1 MKQFVLTSSMGKR
14 IIGKAVAARA
24 DIQAA
29 AKKGILAILAGSTNA
44 YVAEEVLASLGLADK
59 FCRDGFRR
67 GTVFPPN
74 FDGSTLKGS
83 LEGDVILIDG
93 ELQEGKQ
100 IFDVADDL
108 DCGDVV
114 VKGGNAVNLS
124 SAKAGVLIGD
134 TKCGTAGALLGRVVG
149 RRAKLIVPIG
159 LEKRVEG
166 EIADLAAMLYEPGM
180 QGARLLPLPGEVVTE
195 LDAIAALTGATPT
208 LIAGG
213 GICGAEGSV
222 RLDIAGTDEQI
233 AAAETLIKDVSG
245 EPPYGA

>member
-14 IIGKAVAARA
+14 IIGRSVAARQ
-24 DIQAA
+24 DVQTA
-29 AKKGILAILAGSTNA
+29 AKKGILAIIAGSTNA
-44 YVAEEVLASLGLADK
+44 YVAEEVLATLGLAGK
-59 FCRDGFRR
+59 FSKDGFRR
-67 GTVFPPN
+67 GTVVPPG
-74 FDGSTLKGS
+74 FDASQLKGS
-83 LEGDVILIDG
+83 LKGDVILIDG

-134 TKCGTAGALLGRVVG
+134 PKCGTAGAVIGRIVG

-159 LEKRVEG
+159 LEKRVEA
-166 EIADLAAMLYEPGM
+166 EIADLAAMLNEPGM
-180 QGARLLPLPGEVVTE
+180 QGAALLPLPGEVVTE
-195 LDAIAALTGATPT
+195 LDAILTLTGSADT
-208 LIAGG
+208 LIARG

-222 RLDIAGTDEQI
+222 RLDIAGSEEQI
-233 AAAETLIKDVSG
+233 AAAEALIQDVSD
-245 EPPYGA
+245 EPPYGE